1 MGPQD
6 LLDALDEIVYVSDP
20 NTYELLYGNRRCR
33 SLLPTRDYKGKP
45 CYALLQGQPAPC
57 PYCTNA
63 RLTPDKFYVWE
74 FNNPSMG
81 RHFLLKDK
89 LIDWDGRPA
98 RLEIAVDITEQELLS
113 QDTARKLETERTLVE
128 CIRRLMDAASSREA
142 AQAVLSCV
150 GGFYQASHA
159 FLLEL
164 HASGRSVHCTQMWTA
179 ADAEPL
185 ELPSISLSNG
195 SLLNRLLE
203 SPQAQCILAERLGPE
218 YRQVA
223 AQMQDAGVSALLF
236 APLPHTFGRG
246 LLGVANAASGIND
259 TRVLESLA
267 YFVGSE
273 LSRRRL
279 QSRLEYQNRHDA
291 LTGLEN
297 RLQYQRF
304 LAGPIPAGPIG
315 AVFCDINSLK
325 QINDRYGH
333 SRGDAVIMQTAD
345 VLRAC
350 FPGAHIY
357 RMSGDE
363 FVVLCPGVTQ
373 ARFETMLAKARDRL
387 ASETDYGVSLGG
399 AWHACAGKILTS
411 WCALPTR
418 ACMRTSRS
426 ITACRSMA
434 DTAAHMREELF
445 EKTPRP
451 GIPRRGAFA
460 FAPAKHGCFIRVYF
474 HRLYRAVC
482 SPTQAGARPFPP
494 RPQQTAGAAPAHN

>member
-20 NTYELLYGNRRCR
+20 NTYELLYANRRCR

-113 QDTARKLETERTLVE
+113 RDTARKLETERTLVE

-164 HASGRSVHCTQMWTA
+164 HASGRSVHCTQLWTA

-185 ELPSISLSNG
+185 EFPSISLSNG

-246 LLGVANAASGIND
+246 LLGVANAASGIDD

-291 LTGLEN
+291 LTGL
-297 RLQYQRF
+297 
-304 LAGPIPAGPIG
+304 
-315 AVFCDINSLK
+315 D
-325 QINDRYGH
+325 
-333 SRGDAVIMQTAD
+333 
-345 VLRAC
+345 
-350 FPGAHIY
+350 
-357 RMSGDE
+357 
-363 FVVLCPGVTQ
+363 
-373 ARFETMLAKARDRL
+373 
-387 ASETDYGVSLGG
+387 GVS
-399 AWHACAGKILTS
+399 
-411 WCALPTR
+411 
-418 ACMRTSRS
+418 
-426 ITACRSMA
+426 
-434 DTAAHMREELF
+434 F
-445 EKTPRP
+445 
-451 GIPRRGAFA
+451 FA
-460 FAPAKHGCFIRVYF
+460 QVDHRHLQFAPVVAVHDTHAVGHAQAVLDGKAAAGIHQRHAVGTGQFDGKAGGHQRPLHGLEGEGCIQHGAQVGGSRAGGGVGGHLGPLVQYLIFYSDGF
-474 HRLYRAVC
+474 HSIPL
-482 SPTQAGARPFPP
+482 FDF
-494 RPQQTAGAAPAHN
+494 

>member
-20 NTYELLYGNRRCR
+20 NTYELLYANRRCR

-113 QDTARKLETERTLVE
+113 RDTARKLETERTLVE

-164 HASGRSVHCTQMWTA
+164 HASGRSVHCTQLWTA

-246 LLGVANAASGIND
+246 LLGVANAASDISD

-399 AWHACAGKILTS
+399 AWHACAREDLDE
-411 WCALPTR
+411 LVR
-418 ACMRTSRS
+418 A
-426 ITACRSMA
+426 ADESMYA
-434 DTAAHMREELF
+434 DKQEHYGVPE
-445 EKTPRP
+445 
-451 GIPRRGAFA
+451 
-460 FAPAKHGCFIRVYF
+460 HG
-474 HRLYRAVC
+474 
-482 SPTQAGARPFPP
+482 
-494 RPQQTAGAAPAHN
+494 